1 MNEPSSRTADA
12 GDPAPVTE
20 VRREDQ
26 AASEATP
33 EKPDHPP
40 LAVIRRSGQ
49 GWRVDDEELPDL
61 MSAIVL
67 ADLLAPELRRAPPTA
82 AGSPV
87 SAADGTP
94 VPGAAGSPV
103 PAAVGSPVPAAAGSP
118 SPPVGGSPEPAVGD
132 SPRPG
137 DSPGADRSP
146 SPAAGDGQGAAAGD
160 AAAEAAR
167 LRVTVAQLEHALAT
181 RVRVEQ
187 AIGIVSERRRVPARQ
202 AFELLRTAAR
212 ADGTRLAE
220 LAARVVDS
228 AVNPLL
234 PLPEELARPPRLP
247 RVRGRSPRHMRASE

>member
-1 MNEPSSRTADA
+1 VNESSSRTADA

-26 AASEATP
+26 AAPEAVP

-67 ADLLAPELRRAPPTA
+67 ADLLAPELRDAPSSADGSPAPAADAPP
-82 AGSPV
+82 
-87 SAADGTP
+87 
-94 VPGAAGSPV
+94 
-103 PAAVGSPVPAAAGSP
+103 SP
-118 SPPVGGSPEPAVGD
+118 SAGASPPA
-132 SPRPG
+132 G
-137 DSPGADRSP
+137 DSPGTDRSP
-146 SPAAGDGQGAAAGD
+146 AAAAGDGGDAVAGD

-181 RVRVEQ
+181 RVLVEQ

-228 AVNPLL
+228 TVNPLL
-234 PLPEELARPPRLP
+234 PLPEELARPPRPP
-247 RVRGRSPRHMRASE
+247 RARGRSPRHLRISE

>member
-1 MNEPSSRTADA
+1 
-12 GDPAPVTE
+12 VTE
-20 VRREDQ
+20 ARREDQ
-26 AASEATP
+26 AAPEAVP
-33 EKPDHPP
+33 DKPDHPP

-49 GWRVDDEELPDL
+49 GWRVDDKELPDL

-67 ADLLAPELRRAPPTA
+67 ADLLAPELRSAPPA
-82 AGSPV
+82 AP
-87 SAADGTP
+87 
-94 VPGAAGSPV
+94 GSPV
-103 PAAVGSPVPAAAGSP
+103 PAADGSLVPAADGSPVAAADGSP
-118 SPPVGGSPEPAVGD
+118 SPPADGSPRA
-132 SPRPG
+132 G

-146 SPAAGDGQGAAAGD
+146 SPAAGDGQRAAAGD

-212 ADGTRLAE
+212 ADGIRLAE

-247 RVRGRSPRHMRASE
+247 RARGRSPRHIRLSE

>member
-12 GDPAPVTE
+12 DEPVPVAE

-26 AASEATP
+26 AAPEAVP

-67 ADLLAPELRRAPPTA
+67 ADLLAPEPRGATPPADDPPALA
-82 AGSPV
+82 ADNPSAL
-87 SAADGTP
+87 AADGP
-94 VPGAAGSPV
+94 HSVSVGDSPRADDSHRAGR
-103 PAAVGSPVPAAAGSP
+103 SP
-118 SPPVGGSPEPAVGD
+118 SPAVGD
-132 SPRPG
+132 SP
-137 DSPGADRSP
+137 DAV
-146 SPAAGDGQGAAAGD
+146 AGD

-187 AIGIVSERRRVPARQ
+187 AIGIVSERKRVPVRQ

-212 ADGTRLAE
+212 AEGTRLAE

-234 PLPEELARPPRLP
+234 SLPEELARPPRPL
-247 RVRGRSPRHMRASE
+247 RTRGLSPRHMRISE

>member
-1 MNEPSSRTADA
+1 M
-12 GDPAPVTE
+12 TE
-20 VRREDQ
+20 GRREGQ
-26 AASEATP
+26 AAPEAAPRKP
-33 EKPDHPP
+33 EHAP

-67 ADLLAPELRRAPPTA
+67 ADLLAPEVRGAPPSA
-82 AGSPV
+82 DGPPAL
-87 SAADGTP
+87 AADAP
-94 VPGAAGSPV
+94 QSVS
-103 PAAVGSPVPAAAGSP
+103 
-118 SPPVGGSPEPAVGD
+118 VGD
-132 SPRPG
+132 SPRAG
-137 DSPGADRSP
+137 DSSHADRSP
-146 SPAAGDGQGAAAGD
+146 VPAAGDGQGAVAGD

-212 ADGTRLAE
+212 AEGTRLAE

-234 PLPEELARPPRLP
+234 PLPEELARPPRPL
-247 RVRGRSPRHMRASE
+247 RERGLSPRHMRISE

>member
-12 GDPAPVTE
+12 DDPAPGTE

-26 AASEATP
+26 AAPEAAR

-61 MSAIVL
+61 ISAIVL
-67 ADLLAPELRRAPPTA
+67 ADLLAPELRGATPPAGDPPALA
-82 AGSPV
+82 AGDPPALAVDGPHSV
-87 SAADGTP
+87 S
-94 VPGAAGSPV
+94 
-103 PAAVGSPVPAAAGSP
+103 
-118 SPPVGGSPEPAVGD
+118 VGD
-132 SPRPG
+132 SPR
-137 DSPGADRSP
+137 ADHPPRAGRSP
-146 SPAAGDGQGAAAGD
+146 SPAVSDGQGAVAGD
-160 AAAEAAR
+160 AAAEAVR
-167 LRVTVAQLEHALAT
+167 LRVTVAQLEHALAA

-212 ADGTRLAE
+212 AEGTRLAE

-234 PLPEELARPPRLP
+234 PLPEELARPPRPP
-247 RVRGRSPRHMRASE
+247 RERGLSPRHMRISE

>member
-12 GDPAPVTE
+12 DDPAPVTE

-26 AASEATP
+26 AAPEAVP

-67 ADLLAPELRRAPPTA
+67 ADLLAPELRGATPPADNPPALA
-82 AGSPV
+82 ADNPHSV
-87 SAADGTP
+87 SA
-94 VPGAAGSPV
+94 
-103 PAAVGSPVPAAAGSP
+103 
-118 SPPVGGSPEPAVGD
+118 GD
-132 SPRPG
+132 SPRAD
-137 DSPGADRSP
+137 DSPRAGGSP
-146 SPAAGDGQGAAAGD
+146 SSAVSDGPDHVAGD

-212 ADGTRLAE
+212 AEGTRLAE

-234 PLPEELARPPRLP
+234 SLPEELARPPRPP
-247 RVRGRSPRHMRASE
+247 RERGLSPRHMRISE